1 MGHGKCHTV
10 ILATPVISTTE
21 SMTRSTTGKLNVVG
35 SSWPASRGHSVGKY
49 TTMGWDG
56 IGGLVMRAGDVMVHG
71 RAGQGQR
78 QRQLLG
84 SFLNT
89 DDASSFSARERT
101 SSSACCSY
109 NRLSSLFVVH
119 A

>member
-1 MGHGKCHTV
+1 MGSV

-35 SSWPASRGHSVGKY
+35 SSWPARAHSVAKY

-71 RAGQGQR
+71 RAGQGH
-78 QRQLLG
+78 RQLLG
-84 SFLNT
+84 SFLNP

-109 NRLSSLFVVH
+109 SRLSNLFVVH